1 MNVAAAARLCW
12 KMRAGDTY
20 MCASGSKIFIW
31 CLFSISLNPLLHLF
45 QLMLEPVFVLFPF
58 LPHLMKNG
66 FAIRICQESVQPSP
80 RLSESTNVWLDC
92 GPH

>member
-1 MNVAAAARLCW
+1 MCLLLPGC
-12 KMRAGDTY
+12 AGKCRQGTPI
-20 MCASGSKIFIW
+20 CVLQHKIFIW
-31 CLFSISLNPLLHLF
+31 CLFSISPNPLLHLF
-45 QLMLEPVFVLFPF
+45 QLMPEPVFVLFPF

-66 FAIRICQESVQPSP
+66 FAICICQESVEPGP